1 MVLDEAT
8 SALDTETESAVM
20 AAIDFLHGKKTL
32 IIIAHRLTT
41 IQNCDTVYEVK
52 NGSINTVRRKNE

>member
-20 AAIDFLHGKKTL
+20 EVIDLLHGKKTL

-52 NGSINTVRRKNE
+52 NGSINTVRKKNE